1 MTPKTVALVF
11 GTRPEAIKMAP
22 VYLALSKDRRFRVQ
36 VIVSAQHREL
46 LDQVLSL
53 FRIRVDYDLDVMRP
67 RQTLHRT
74 TAAVLTRLRSVLKE
88 AVPDLMMVHGDTTT
102 TMSASLAAYYG
113 RVPLAHVEAGL
124 RTRDKWRPFPEEINR
139 RVSDLLADLHF
150 APTAAARDNL
160 LREGA
165 DPAGVFVTGNTVV
178 DAVQLAS
185 RRLRRRAPSH
195 PTGTKLI
202 LVTAHRRESFGEPM
216 RRIAEAV
223 YELARRREDVFI
235 IFSAHP
241 NPNVRRVLSAFR
253 HERVRQVEPLDYLD
267 FVGLM
272 RESTFIL
279 TDSGGIQEEAP
290 GLGVPVLVMREVTER
305 PEAIRYGTAL
315 LVGTDKER
323 ILAASLKLLDDRL
336 AYQKMRRA
344 KNPYGD
350 GRAAE
355 RIRRITARFLG
366 LGEALPEPFRV

>member
-1 MTPKTVALVF
+1 MTPKKVALVF

-22 VYLALSKDRRFRVQ
+22 VYQALCKDRRFQVN
-36 VIVSAQHREL
+36 VIVTAQHREL
-46 LDQVLSL
+46 LDQVLTL
-53 FRIRVDYDLDVMRP
+53 FRVPKDYDLDLMQP

-74 TAAVLTRLRSVLKE
+74 TAAVLTRLRRVIQE
-88 AVPDLMMVHGDTTT
+88 ARPDLMMVHGDTTT

-124 RTRDKWRPFPEEINR
+124 RTHDKWRPFPEEINR
-139 RVSDLLADLHF
+139 RVCDLLADLHF

-178 DAVQLAS
+178 DAVQLISS
-185 RRLRRRAPSH
+185 RLKRKAPPH
-195 PTGTKLI
+195 PRGTKLI

-216 RRIAEAV
+216 RQIAAAV
-223 YELARRREDVFI
+223 YELAARRADVFI
-235 IFSAHP
+235 VFSAHP
-241 NPNVRRVLSAFR
+241 NPNVRRVLGALR
-253 HERVRQVEPLDYLD
+253 HERVRQVEPLDYLE
-267 FVGLM
+267 FVRLM
-272 RESTFIL
+272 QQSAFIL

-305 PEAIRYGTAL
+305 PEAIRYGTAA

-323 ILAASLKLLDDRL
+323 ILAACFQLLDDQR
-336 AYQKMRRA
+336 AYERMRRA

-350 GRAAE
+350 GQAAE
-355 RIRRITARFLG
+355 RIRRITARHLG
-366 LGEALPEPFRV
+366 LSEALPEPFRA